1 MSSRDLLKTLQPQL
15 YSSRQSS
22 ELAPVKE
29 WLLASVEELKEKALT
44 VEPTGLLSLQGEAK
58 AYRKLLRIITEK
70 PHNVD

>member
-1 MSSRDLLKTLQPQL
+1 M
-15 YSSRQSS
+15 
-22 ELAPVKE
+22 APVKE

-70 PHNVD
+70 PRNVD

>member
-1 MSSRDLLKTLQPQL
+1 M

-22 ELAPVKE
+22 ELVLVKE

-58 AYRKLLRIITEK
+58 AYRKLLRTITEK

>member
-1 MSSRDLLKTLQPQL
+1 M

-22 ELAPVKE
+22 ELVPVKE

-44 VEPTGLLSLQGEAK
+44 VEPNGLLSLQGEAK

-70 PHNVD
+70 PRNVD